1 MNLLSIVGDVI
12 SPVTKLIDNLHTSD
26 EERLKAK
33 ESLAKIQL
41 DMSLKVLDAQTKLVE
56 QQAKII
62 TAEAQGES
70 WLQRTWRP
78 ITMLFFLVCLGVYWF
93 GLAPQYLIDNPDVV
107 EKLFTI
113 IGIGIGGY
121 IGSRGIEKSI
131 DKWKKNEN

>member
-33 ESLAKIQL
+33 ESLAKIRL
-41 DMSLKVLDAQTKLVE
+41 DMSLQVLDAQTKLVE

-93 GLAPQYLIDNPDVV
+93 GLAPRYLIDNPDVV

-121 IGSRGIEKSI
+121 IGSRGVEKSI